1 MKQYLTFLGWNIHP
15 DASLTGPDHFHL
27 NLTLDSC
34 DKICK
39 VFRQAWPHFLVTN
52 LSRKGTGNF
61 LPNHSLT
68 FQVLS
73 KFPPEDQGLLVR
85 NVVGGFHTA
94 ATQKIWDS
102 EAPISCPMCGMDDN
116 RSYRCV
122 LQTDRPDGPD
132 WVFIPLAHSCPVGV
146 LQRAFLDTVRVDSG
160 LPHFD
165 AMNKVTFYT
174 DGGVVHPCD
183 PDACLA
189 SWSVVSDV
197 SDLSVS
203 DIQVVSAHMGSS
215 LHCPLLK
222 VVWCGPAFGHQ
233 SAARGEL
240 LAFFHALSAAEKYD
254 DDIDI
259 SIVTDAS
266 YVCFVD
272 FAIRSGI
279 PDFPNHKVRNGDI
292 IGMIRRHSQELKCSK
307 PKVADPSRIPRTG
320 TIFGHFT
327 VTLML
332 VLLLL
337 LRPLS
342 RMSRRLS
349 LTCFRVW
356 PVFD

>member
-1 MKQYLTFLGWNIHP
+1 M
-15 DASLTGPDHFHL
+15 A
-27 NLTLDSC
+27 
-34 DKICK
+34 
-39 VFRQAWPHFLVTN
+39 R
-52 LSRKGTGNF
+52 
-61 LPNHSLT
+61 
-68 FQVLS
+68 
-73 KFPPEDQGLLVR
+73 LLVI
-85 NVVGGFHTA
+85 N
-94 ATQKIWDS
+94 
-102 EAPISCPMCGMDDN
+102 
-116 RSYRCV
+116 
-122 LQTDRPDGPD
+122 LQHG
-132 WVFIPLAHSCPVGV
+132 
-146 LQRAFLDTVRVDSG
+146 
-160 LPHFD
+160 
-165 AMNKVTFYT
+165 
-174 DGGVVHPCD
+174 
-183 PDACLA
+183 
-189 SWSVVSDV
+189 
-197 SDLSVS
+197 
-203 DIQVVSAHMGSS
+203 
-215 LHCPLLK
+215 
-222 VVWCGPAFGHQ
+222 
-233 SAARGEL
+233 

-356 PVFD
+356 PVFKKKPTAPRQFFRPGGPKSV